1 MDKAL
6 FESPITVASQPL
18 AGRAIPLRVIQKG
31 PSKLQQQIE
40 QQRQAA
46 RDTSRPSADSRVQE
60 RRVYMPVPGHEDA
73 CIDGEGY
80 KSAHPDVKEQL
91 IKDGYRL
98 GEMSDDE
105 ELDLIPARQLHA
117 EERPY
122 CSCICSMM

>member
-1 MDKAL
+1 MHA
-6 FESPITVASQPL
+6 FQ
-18 AGRAIPLRVIQKG
+18 GRAIPLRVIQKG

-46 RDTSRPSADSRVQE
+46 RDTRRPPVDSRVQE
-60 RRVYMPVPGHEDA
+60 RRVEYMPLPGHEDA